1 MEWWEGNMLLHGK
14 DLSFEVQDPA
24 PFASLHFWNSLA
36 LETSLLL
43 FVVGQGRMMYQ
54 ERSLIDISKYQP
66 ATPFPLLS
74 GYSE

>member
-1 MEWWEGNMLLHGK
+1 MKLK
-14 DLSFEVQDPA
+14 VQDPA
-24 PFASLHFWNSLA
+24 PFASLHFFWNSLA

-43 FVVGQGRMMYQ
+43 FVVGQGGMMYQ

-74 GYSE
+74 GYSEYCTE